1 MSNDLNYDEID
12 DLFAGGGAPA
22 ASFATLGDS
31 ITGVILNVEG
41 RQQTDFDTGEP
52 LTWDDGKAR
61 MEAII
66 TLSTK
71 LRDPEVEDDEGERRL
86 FCRGQMLTAM
96 RGAVKK
102 AKDKKPRIGGR
113 LTVTFSDEGEQ
124 KKKGFNKPKLF
135 TVVYEPPNDVAVEN
149 LFDEA
154 EETVE
159 EAKPAAKPA
168 AAKAEVSEQEAAIEA
183 IKNMDPAELAALLAS
198 R

>member
-22 ASFATLGDS
+22 ASFAELGDS

-41 RQQTDFDTGEP
+41 RQQTDFDSGEP
-52 LTWDDGKAR
+52 LTWDDGKPR

-154 EETVE
+154 DEPAE
-159 EAKPAAKPA
+159 EAKPAAKP
-168 AAKAEVSEQEAAIEA
+168 AKAEVSEQEAAIEA